1 MVGDT
6 ALFLNQHQHRTK
18 SKMESLLKK
27 FIYTGIGLVSITRE
41 RLQKNID
48 NLVSDQKLSKEEG
61 RRIVDDVMDKTE
73 AKRGELESQF
83 KKVTEEVMDKFNF
96 ATSKELEAL
105 KRRVEALEI
114 RLAKVNTPVEDSQD
128 NIAIPDTSITS
139 QEETTKKTVA
149 TPGKKKPND
158 PSL

>member
-1 MVGDT
+1 
-6 ALFLNQHQHRTK
+6 
-18 SKMESLLKK
+18 MESLLKK
-27 FIYTGIGLVSITRE
+27 FIYTGIGLVSITKE

-48 NLVSDQKLSKEEG
+48 SLVSDQRLSKEEG
-61 RRIVDDVMDKTE
+61 RKIVDDVMDKTE

-114 RLAKVNTPVEDSQD
+114 RLAKVNTPVEKNHD
-128 NIAIPDTSITS
+128 NIAISDTSIANE
-139 QEETTKKTVA
+139 EETA
-149 TPGKKKPND
+149 KKKNCNTRPKETD
-158 PSL
+158 

>member
-1 MVGDT
+1 
-6 ALFLNQHQHRTK
+6 
-18 SKMESLLKK
+18 MESLLKK

-48 NLVSDQKLSKEEG
+48 NLVSDQRLSKEEG
-61 RRIVDDVMDKTE
+61 RKIVDDVMDKTE

-114 RLAKVNTPVEDSQD
+114 RLAKVNTPVKDSHD
-128 NIAIPDTSITS
+128 NISTSN
-139 QEETTKKTVA
+139 QEETAKKKTA
-149 TPGKKKPND
+149 TPGKKKPTD

>member
-1 MVGDT
+1 
-6 ALFLNQHQHRTK
+6 
-18 SKMESLLKK
+18 MESLIKK

-48 NLVSDQKLSKEEG
+48 NLVSNQRLSKEEG
-61 RRIVDDVMDKTE
+61 RKIVDDVMDKTE

-96 ATSKELEAL
+96 ATSKEVETL
-105 KRRVEALEI
+105 KRRIEALEI
-114 RLAKVNTPVEDSQD
+114 RLAKMQTPVEDIHD
-128 NIAIPDTSITS
+128 NIAMPNPSVANE
-139 QEETTKKTVA
+139 EETAEVKVVTSK
-149 TPGKKKPND
+149 KKKPTD

>member
-1 MVGDT
+1 
-6 ALFLNQHQHRTK
+6 
-18 SKMESLLKK
+18 MESLIKK

-48 NLVSDQKLSKEEG
+48 NLVSNQRLSKEEG
-61 RRIVDDVMDKTE
+61 RKIVDDVMDKTE

-96 ATSKELEAL
+96 ATSKEVETL

-114 RLAKVNTPVEDSQD
+114 RLAKMRTPVEDIHD
-128 NIAIPDTSITS
+128 NIAMPNPSEANE
-139 QEETTKKTVA
+139 EETAEVKVVTSK
-149 TPGKKKPND
+149 KKKPTD